1 MVDLGAGEAL
11 LPSSQLPL
19 VALFCA
25 QTMKTKIQASLL
37 PLLFSADLRYVD
49 PVTVSMRVVDFVAAA
64 DPYEDVQ
71 FAVDPDLVLGAFPI
85 AAADVVEFVA

>member
-1 MVDLGAGEAL
+1 
-11 LPSSQLPL
+11 
-19 VALFCA
+19 
-25 QTMKTKIQASLL
+25 
-37 PLLFSADLRYVD
+37 VD
-49 PVTVSMRVVDFVAAA
+49 PVTASMRVVDFVAAA